1 MGNCG
6 RATGAPVPRLI
17 LTERAV
23 ADVERCRTFL
33 AERDHRAST
42 RAAAAIADALRRLTA
57 TPAMGRPVG
66 ARPPFRELVIP
77 FGTTG
82 YVALYV
88 HDAEDDAVVILAL
101 RHQREAGY

>member
-1 MGNCG
+1 M
-6 RATGAPVPRLI
+6 PRLI

-23 ADVERCRTFL
+23 ADVERCRLFL
-33 AERDHRAST
+33 SARDEAASA
-42 RAAAAIADALRRLTA
+42 RAAASIAAALRKLTEA
-57 TPAMGRPVG
+57 PVIGRPL
-66 ARPPFRELVIP
+66 RTHPPFRELVIP

-88 HDAEDDAVVILAL
+88 HAVADDAVVILAL